1 MLQEHFLQEIRK
13 ELPIGKSLN
22 EMIATV
28 LDISYDAAHRR
39 TSLKSKFSLE
49 ESVLLAKHFHISI
62 DSLLGTTESQFV
74 SVEKT
79 KQITN
84 EDELQQ
90 YFENSYLSLTQL
102 LDKKDGI
109 IYYSAKD
116 IPLFYTLSDDRLSH
130 FKMYVWLKLLDRS
143 YRDKSFE
150 QFYPKL
156 STMQS
161 AKKLGDLY
169 QNLPTVE
176 IWDITT
182 INSTLKQIHFY
193 YKAGQITSETALQ
206 LGELLKDLLNDISR
220 KVISRKQQFKLYYNE
235 LLLMNNHVLISTKQQ
250 QSLFVPFTML
260 SYYMTSDKRTCLEAK
275 EYFEKQLKHSKLLNA
290 SGEKEQNSF
299 YNKMMGKVEALLQL
313 IQAESILDF
322 E

>member
-1 MLQEHFLQEIRK
+1 MLQKAFVDRVKK
-13 ELPIGKSLN
+13 ELPKGKSLN
-22 EMIATV
+22 EVVSRI

-49 ESVLLAKHFHISI
+49 ESILLARHFSISI
-62 DSLLGTTESQFV
+62 DGLFGSVEDQFV
-74 SVEKT
+74 SVQKT

-84 EDELQQ
+84 EDELQS
-90 YFENSYLSLTQL
+90 YFENSYQSLVPL
-102 LDKKDGI
+102 LDMKDGVL
-109 IYYSAKD
+109 YYSAKD
-116 IPLFYTLSDDRLSH
+116 IPLFYTLIDDRLSH
-130 FKMYVWLKLLDRS
+130 FKMYVWLKLLDRT

-150 QFYPKL
+150 QFFPKL

-161 AKKLGDLY
+161 AKKLGELY
-169 QNLPTVE
+169 YNLPTVE

-193 YKAGQITSETALQ
+193 YKAGQMSAATAKELCQ
-206 LGELLKDLLNDISR
+206 LLKDLLNQISR
-220 KVISRKQQFKLYYNE
+220 KVISRKHQFQLYYNE
-235 LLLMNNHVLISTKQQ
+235 LLLMNNNVLITTKHQ
-250 QSLFVPFTML
+250 QSLFVPYTML
-260 SYYMTSDKRTCLEAK
+260 SYYVTSDQRTCKEAK

-313 IQAESILDF
+313 IQAENILDF